1 MIKER
6 IINFKNILELHIYG
20 GVIMIDSYG
29 RNINYLR
36 ISVTDLCNLR
46 CRYCM
51 PEEGVTKIQYD
62 EILRLEEIYEL
73 AKTFVSL
80 GVNKIRVTGG
90 EPLIRKGII
99 NLIEN
104 IGKLEGVKD
113 FAITTNGIFL
123 KKYAKDL
130 KDAGLNRVNISL
142 DTLDEKKYSDI
153 TKGGCLKDVLEGIK
167 EAKRVGL
174 TPIKLNTVL
183 VGGFN
188 DNEIEDFV
196 NLTKNEEIDVRFIE
210 LMPIGQA
217 KDWSLDKF
225 ISNKVVLEKVRN
237 LKEVTTQDISSP
249 AKYYKLPNGKG
260 RVGLINPISCKF
272 CDNCNRVRLT
282 ADGKV
287 KPCLH
292 SNDEIDL
299 RTPLRNGEDV
309 KKIIVNLI
317 KNKPKEHNLED
328 GEYIKRN
335 MIAIGG

>member
-1 MIKER
+1 M
-6 IINFKNILELHIYG
+6 NFKSILGLHIYG

-51 PEEGVTKIQYD
+51 PKEGVTKIQYD

-73 AKTFVSL
+73 AKSFVSL
-80 GVNKIRVTGG
+80 GVNKIRITGG
-90 EPLIRKGII
+90 EPLIRKGIV

-104 IGKLEGVKD
+104 IGKLEGLKD
-113 FAITTNGIFL
+113 FAMTTNGIFL
-123 KKYAKDL
+123 KQYAKDL
-130 KDAGLNRVNISL
+130 KDAGLKRVNVSL
-142 DTLDEKKYSDI
+142 DTLREKKYHDI
-153 TKGGCLKDVLEGIK
+153 TNGGRLKDVLEGIE

-196 NLTKNEEIDVRFIE
+196 NLTMNEEIDVRFIE

-225 ISNKVVLEKVRN
+225 ISNKTVLEKVKE
-237 LKEVTTQDISSP
+237 LKEITKEDISSP

-260 RVGLINPISCKF
+260 RVGFINPISCKF

-292 SNDEIDL
+292 SDDEIDL
-299 RTPLRNGEDV
+299 RTPLRNRGDV
-309 KKIIVNLI
+309 KKIIVDLI

>member
-1 MIKER
+1 MLD
-6 IINFKNILELHIYG
+6 NQ
-20 GVIMIDSYG
+20 G

-51 PEEGVTKIQYD
+51 PEEGITKIQYD

-73 AKTFVSL
+73 AKIFVSL
-80 GVNKIRVTGG
+80 GVNKIRITGG

-99 NLIEN
+99 NLVEN
-104 IGKLEGVKD
+104 IGALEGVKD

-130 KDAGLNRVNISL
+130 KNAGLNRVNISL
-142 DTLDEKKYSDI
+142 DTLDKKKYSYI
-153 TKGGCLKDVLEGIK
+153 TKGGSLEDVLEGIK

-188 DNEIEDFV
+188 ENEIEDFV

-225 ISNKVVLEKVRN
+225 VSNKVVLEKVRN
-237 LKEVTTQDISSP
+237 LKETPKEDISSP

-260 RVGLINPISCKF
+260 KVGLINPISCKF
-272 CDNCNRVRLT
+272 CDNCNRIRLT

-299 RTPLRNGEDV
+299 RTALRNGEDV
-309 KKIIVNLI
+309 KKIIIDLI
-317 KNKPKEHNLED
+317 KNKPKEHNLEE

-335 MIAIGG
+335 MITIGG